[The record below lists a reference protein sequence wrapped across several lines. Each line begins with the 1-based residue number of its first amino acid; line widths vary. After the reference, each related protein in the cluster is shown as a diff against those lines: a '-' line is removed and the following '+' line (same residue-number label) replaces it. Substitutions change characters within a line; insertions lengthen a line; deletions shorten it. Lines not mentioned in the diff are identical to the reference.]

1 MVSLILLRWVTLL
14 AVPRRVRVFPFLE
27 GYIPKSAN
35 PLSSKREVKE
45 RMTESLRRTKLRIN
59 FLSLP
64 KLLFLLRQLRARKP
78 SCRESLTSTPS
89 PMRKSETIKSYS
101 LDGLL
106 PSKPSRMRKWD
117 NRNSACRESLSSTPF
132 LMKKWGSR
140 DRLLFSE
147 LSRMSNSET
156 GNPARQR
163 GLISTPCRMRKWEKS
178 NSTCQER
185 LPSLILLERRCWTLL
200 ERRCWTLQGRT
211 LLFWKQFQIRW
222 NLKYQAKWPLGRTRT
237 RHPVQLKAIQSY

>member
-1 MVSLILLRWVTLL
+1 VRRTRIRVWQSTRTTKSSWKQGKSSLKLRTDCSLRGREPSRNKLMVSLILLRWVTLL

-156 GNPARQR
+156 GNPARQ
-163 GLISTPCRMRKWEKS
+163 K
-178 NSTCQER
+178 
-185 LPSLILLERRCWTLL
+185 
-200 ERRCWTLQGRT
+200 
-211 LLFWKQFQIRW
+211 
-222 NLKYQAKWPLGRTRT
+222 
-237 RHPVQLKAIQSY
+237 